1 MRGARGLVPGTGKR
15 TEPRRSGPGTP
26 PTTPEPPLTRT
37 HLRHKAGGCSGSCPA
52 GPSEDTSARGQASS
66 IMRTTASSRTGKSVS
81 VRTATCGQG
90 TVTRG
95 LSPRLL
101 TPGPPCPSCPTPSW
115 SRRGASCSRRGNDL
129 EMGGVSP
136 GGRRPAHSQH
146 PSRQPAHSQQTAPPT
161 RSTAPP
167 TPCRRP
173 RPLPADSPSEP
184 PALSAPA
191 WAHFPATG
199 GTEPPGLGLDRK
211 ERGTRGLPSPR
222 KSGPGGGP
230 SRDEASKVTGLVQR
244 TQGRLAG
251 ACGRGGPAGEGD
263 SHKSGAGEGGPTGSA
278 EAESGRA
285 EWTGSGAGGPAL
297 LHERRSGSTWCGEGD
312 AQDQ

>member
-52 GPSEDTSARGQASS
+52 GPSEDTSAKGQASS

-115 SRRGASCSRRGNDL
+115 SCRGASCSRRGNDL
-129 EMGGVSP
+129 EMGGSLLVDGALPTPSTP
-136 GGRRPAHSQH
+136 VGSLPT
-146 PSRQPAHSQQTAPPT
+146 PSRQPRPLAAQ
-161 RSTAPP
+161 
-167 TPCRRP
+167 P
-173 RPLPADSPSEP
+173 RPLPADGPSEP

-251 ACGRGGPAGEGD
+251 ACGEGRPCRRGGQPQVC
-263 SHKSGAGEGGPTGSA
+263 GG
-278 EAESGRA
+278 
-285 EWTGSGAGGPAL
+285 W
-297 LHERRSGSTWCGEGD
+297 
-312 AQDQ
+312 